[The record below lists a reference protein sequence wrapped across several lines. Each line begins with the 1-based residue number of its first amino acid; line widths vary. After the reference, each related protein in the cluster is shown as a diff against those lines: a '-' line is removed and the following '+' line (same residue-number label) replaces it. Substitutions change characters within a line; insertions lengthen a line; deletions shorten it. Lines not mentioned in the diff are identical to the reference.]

1 MDKQQIL
8 EMAKTDPRFSQAVL
22 TLENQIGDMPIT
34 GENLDELVEML
45 EYALN
50 NPDQYPQ
57 IVAAAVSDDMVDPGD
72 LPEQF
77 DQVAIISLLV
87 LLYGMQER
95 NKRKGFARGGLA
107 SLGRHGDT
115 MMAHINPRE
124 AEMLKRMGGGGTINP
139 NTGYP
144 EYFSLKKFLK
154 AALPIALTFL
164 APGLGTAIGSFLG
177 ASGVGASVLGGA
189 ILGGATSAA
198 TGGDWKRGA
207 LMGGLGGGAGNYVGG
222 AANRAMNLGLGQT
235 GQAVLGGALVG
246 GVGGEITGE
255 GFGKGALQGGI
266 GGGIGQVAGG
276 VSGPTAL
283 RQGVSTAGQTFG
295 NALTA
300 GYDPKTAASLGALSG
315 IATGLTYKPSDAVVQ
330 NLQSGT
336 DYEATTY
343 PGVDTGAGITRRPIG
358 QPSTDFRFYEN
369 PGVAPMTGSV
379 SYPAVNA
386 RAGITREPMAEQSF
400 WEKITGGGD
409 TGAGEGGGTGLTAG
423 KVLGG
428 LSVLSALQGAPE
440 PVQQAVQQMSPAQQE
455 YFNRPSVTWDWNK
468 LQTDANASNLSLN
481 QYMARN
487 WPRITGGEYNA
498 QPAQPALARGGPL
511 SAIARFAQGAG
522 SGRAD
527 TIDAKLSD
535 GEYVIDAETV
545 AMLGDGSGKEGA
557 RRLEEMRRGIRAQ
570 KGKALARGKISP
582 NAKSPLSYIKGIA

>member
-1 MDKQQIL
+1 MEKQQIL

-45 EYALN
+45 EFALN

-57 IVAAAVSDDMVDPGD
+57 IVAAAVNDDMVDPGD

-77 DQVAIISLLV
+77 DEVAIISLLV

-95 NKRKGFARGGLA
+95 SKQKGFARGGLA
-107 SLGRHGDT
+107 SMGRHGDT

-124 AEMLKRMGGGGTINP
+124 AEMLRRMGGGGTINP

-177 ASGVGASVLGGA
+177 ASGAGASILGGA
-189 ILGGATSAA
+189 IVGGASTAA
-198 TGGDWKRGA
+198 TGGDWKKGA
-207 LMGGLGGGAGNYVGG
+207 LMGGLGGGLGGMVGRVGNNALG
-222 AANRAMNLGLGQT
+222 LGLGQT

-246 GVGGEITGE
+246 GVGGTITGE

-266 GGGIGQVAGG
+266 GGGIGQMSGN

-283 RQGVSTAGQTFG
+283 RQGVSNAGQTFG

-300 GYDPKTAASLGALSG
+300 GYDPKTSASMGALSG
-315 IATGLTYKPSDAVVQ
+315 IATGITYKPSDAVVQ
-330 NLQSGT
+330 NLQSGK
-336 DYEATTY
+336 DYEATSY
-343 PGVDTGAGITRRPIG
+343 PAVDTGAGITRRPIG
-358 QPSTDFRFYEN
+358 EPVLAAGEPFRFYQN
-369 PGVAPMTGSV
+369 PGVPGVQAP
-379 SYPAVNA
+379 AA
-386 RAGITREPMAEQSF
+386 EPSF
-400 WEKITGGGD
+400 WEKITAGGPLDSSGRAD
-409 TGAGEGGGTGLTAG
+409 AGEGSGITSG
-423 KVLGG
+423 KVLGTLG
-428 LSVLSALQGAPE
+428 ILAALQDAPE

-455 YFNRPSVTWDWNK
+455 YFNRPSVPWDWNK

-487 WPRITGGEYNA
+487 WPRITGGDYNM
-498 QPAQPALARGGPL
+498 QPQPALARGGAL
-511 SAIARFAQGAG
+511 SAVARFAQGSG

-535 GEYVIDAETV
+535 GEYVFDAETV
-545 AMLGDGSGKEGA
+545 ALLGDGSSKEGA
-557 RRLEEMRRGIRAQ
+557 KRLEEMRRSIRSQ

-582 NAKSPLSYIKGIA
+582 NAKSPLSYLKGVA

>member
-34 GENLDELVEML
+34 SENLDELIEML
-45 EYALN
+45 EFALN

-95 NKRKGFARGGLA
+95 TQRKGFARGGLA

-144 EYFSLKKFLK
+144 EYFSLKKFLR
-154 AALPIALTFL
+154 AALPIALAIL
-164 APGLGTAIGSFLG
+164 APGLGTAIGSALG

-189 ILGGATSAA
+189 IVGGATTAA
-198 TGGDWKRGA
+198 TGGDWKKGA
-207 LMGGLGGGAGNYVGG
+207 LMGGLGGGLGNYAGG

-246 GVGGEITGE
+246 GVGGTITGE

-266 GGGIGQVAGG
+266 GGGIGQMAGG

-283 RQGVSTAGQTFG
+283 RQGVSNAGQTFG

-300 GYDPKTAASLGALSG
+300 GYDPKTSASLGALSG
-315 IATGLTYKPSDAVVQ
+315 LATGITYKPSDAVVQ
-330 NLQSGT
+330 NLQSGK
-336 DYEATTY
+336 DYETTTY
-343 PGVDTGAGITRRPIG
+343 PDVDFGAVTKLQVGEPPTG
-358 QPSTDFRFYEN
+358 FRFYQH
-369 PGVAPMTGSV
+369 PGVQAPAKS
-379 SYPAVNA
+379 
-386 RAGITREPMAEQSF
+386 SF
-400 WEKITGGGD
+400 WEKM
-409 TGAGEGGGTGLTAG
+409 TGAGEEGGTGLTAG

-428 LSVLSALQGAPE
+428 LGVLSALQGAPE
-440 PVQQAVQQMSPAQQE
+440 PVQQAVQQMPPDQQE
-455 YFNRPSVTWDWNK
+455 YFNRPSVSWDWNK
-468 LQTDANASNLSLN
+468 LQTDANANNLSLN
-481 QYMARN
+481 QYMTRN
-487 WPRITGGEYNA
+487 WPRITSGEYNV
-498 QPAQPALARGGPL
+498 PPQPALARGGPL
-511 SAIARFAQGAG
+511 SAVARFAQGAG

-535 GEYVIDAETV
+535 GEYVFDAETV
-545 AMLGDGSGKEGA
+545 ALLGDGSGKEGA

-570 KGKALARGKISP
+570 KGKALTRGKISP

>member
-34 GENLDELVEML
+34 SENLDELVEML
-45 EYALN
+45 EFALN

-57 IVAAAVSDDMVDPGD
+57 IVAAAVSDGMMDPGD

-95 NKRKGFARGGLA
+95 TQRKGFARGGLA

-144 EYFSLKKFLK
+144 EYFSLKKFLR
-154 AALPIALTFL
+154 AALPIALAIL
-164 APGLGTAIGSFLG
+164 APGLGTAIGSALG

-189 ILGGATSAA
+189 IVGGATTAA
-198 TGGDWKRGA
+198 TGGDWKKGA
-207 LMGGLGGGAGNYVGG
+207 LMGGLGGGLGNYAGG

-283 RQGVSTAGQTFG
+283 RQGVSNAGQTFG

-300 GYDPKTAASLGALSG
+300 GYDPKTSASLGALSG

-330 NLQSGT
+330 NLQSGK
-336 DYEATTY
+336 DYEANAY
-343 PGVDTGAGITRRPIG
+343 PGVDTGAGINTRPM
-358 QPSTDFRFYEN
+358 STDFRFYQH
-369 PGVAPMTGSV
+369 PGVQAP
-379 SYPAVNA
+379 AKL
-386 RAGITREPMAEQSF
+386 SF
-400 WEKITGGGD
+400 WEKM
-409 TGAGEGGGTGLTAG
+409 TGAGEEGGTGLTAG

-428 LSVLSALQGAPE
+428 LGVLSALQGAPE
-440 PVQQAVQQMSPAQQE
+440 PVQQAVQQMPPDQQE
-455 YFNRPSVTWDWNK
+455 YFNRPSVSWDWNK
-468 LQTDANASNLSLN
+468 LQTDANANNLSLN

-487 WPRITGGEYNA
+487 WSRITSGEYNV
-498 QPAQPALARGGPL
+498 PSQPALARGGAL
-511 SAIARFAQGAG
+511 SAVARFAQGAG

-535 GEYVIDAETV
+535 GEYVFDAETV
-545 AMLGDGSGKEGA
+545 ALLGDGSGKEGA

-570 KGKALARGKISP
+570 KGKALTRGKISP